1 MVTHENGGGHGQH
14 QPPSGFIRKY
24 VFSIDHKVIGIQ
36 YLTLAMFSV
45 FLGMALSLL
54 MRLHLAWPNTHWF
67 FFKGGLMTPEQYLAL
82 VTMHGTI
89 MIFMVLTTAPQSG
102 YGNYFLP
109 IQIGAADMAFP
120 VLNMLSFWTTFVSLM
135 VMVAA
140 FFVAGGAPIGGWTSY
155 PTLSA
160 LGEITGPGQG
170 AGETCGLSGWPSFAL
185 RR

>member
-36 YLTLAMFSV
+36 YLSLALFSV

-54 MRLHLAWPNTHWF
+54 MRLHLAWPAAHWF

-102 YGNYFLP
+102 FGNYFLP

-140 FFVAGGAPIGGWTSY
+140 FFVCWWRPDWR
-155 PTLSA
+155 LDLVSA
-160 LGEITGPGQG
+160 VERPG
-170 AGETCGLSGWPSFAL
+170 
-185 RR
+185 